1 MIRFL
6 RKILGLDQAKNIDAQ
21 LAEMSMS
28 QRT

>member
-1 MIRFL
+1 MARFL
-6 RKILGLDQAKNIDAQ
+6 RKILGLEQAENIDAQ